1 MPLLKPR
8 LLLGA
13 ITLLLVTASVS
24 NTDESA
30 KATPIPPGSDQRE
43 FDLGGTRLEVFTYK
57 PQNYQ
62 DGPLLLV
69 FHGVL
74 RNADAYRDNAIE
86 LADRIGAVVA
96 APRFDLERFS
106 NLQYQQ
112 GGLFTK
118 SGEVVNAD
126 QWTWNFVPKLAAEI
140 RRAEGRPELP
150 YYLIGHSGGGQF
162 LIRFAGFM
170 PTEAKRI
177 VVANA
182 GTHLFPT
189 TDAEYP
195 LGFGK
200 VPEKLR
206 DAAALRRYL
215 AQPLTIYLGT
225 NDTEQ
230 DEHLDVSEEAKRQG
244 SCRYERGRNNFQAAE
259 ELARQHGWEFRWKL
273 VEAPGIEHD
282 SKKMFGHPNCVKALF
297 ATDK

>member
-1 MPLLKPR
+1 MRLHERLMRISGIAFFFITTSASAAEAQTTIPR
-8 LLLGA
+8 
-13 ITLLLVTASVS
+13 
-24 NTDESA
+24 
-30 KATPIPPGSDQRE
+30 GSSERE
-43 FDLGGTRLEVFTYK
+43 IEIGGTRLEVFTYK
-57 PQNYQ
+57 PQNYTN
-62 DGPLLLV
+62 GPLLLV

-74 RNADAYRDNAIE
+74 RNADTYRDNAIE

-96 APRFDLERFS
+96 APLFDKERFS

-118 SGEVVNAD
+118 SGEVAD
-126 QWTWNFVPKLAAEI
+126 ADKWTWAFVPKLVAEI
-140 RRAEGRPELP
+140 RRAEGRPDLP

-200 VPEKLR
+200 VPEKLS
-206 DAAALRRYL
+206 DANALRRYL

-225 NDTEQ
+225 ADTEQ
-230 DEHLDVSEEAKRQG
+230 DENLDVSPESNRQG
-244 SCRYERGRNNFQAAE
+244 ACRYERGRNNFCAAQQ
-259 ELARQHGWEFRWKL
+259 LARCNGWEFRWTL

-282 SKKMFGHPNCVKALF
+282 SKKMFGHPNCVQALF
-297 ATDK
+297 GTDK